1 MKVNL
6 CNYVLDKAL
15 TQNGWLLL
23 VGLVKTPVKSHKE
36 SE

>member
-23 VGLVKTPVKSHKE
+23 VGLVKRHKE